1 MISWHR
7 ENFSEAG
14 KFFSKGYISLSRNIS
29 VFFCRTD
36 GSAMIYTSLFPNAG
50 KFGAI
55 SIILEA
61 VVRELD
67 PDGLATDDAVPC
79 DEDVGVPCEGH
90 PRLRLQ
96 VQHTIR
102 RPAALLAYRGQL
114 HEQASDDAA
123 CFLSAASD
131 LKHRSSAPRSRRSPT

>member
-1 MISWHR
+1 
-7 ENFSEAG
+7 
-14 KFFSKGYISLSRNIS
+14 
-29 VFFCRTD
+29 
-36 GSAMIYTSLFPNAG
+36 MIYTPLFPNAG

-79 DEDVGVPCEGH
+79 DEGVGVPCEGQ